1 VVCGC
6 VVGGGAGWWGVAS
19 AAVSTG
25 PEQTAQLFRSS
36 PVFIADD
43 SEARGSLDVARLRQ
57 DIGSAGHVYVAV
69 LPARSLDGSTRQ
81 TAADIGG
88 FLHDDSAVVIVTV
101 GRQLGAAQ
109 GPRAPL
115 PPGDASRIAA
125 TTQGSTPDLQAALD
139 TTITEI
145 RRDGSSGGA
154 AATNTPAGAGTTK
167 GSGGSGSG
175 GLLGVLAVL
184 IAAGGALL
192 FFRRRKTSRV
202 RQESTGG
209 LRAEVDSLY
218 ARLGSDVST
227 LNAGSDAV
235 TQQALVDASERYT
248 ATGSL
253 LADPRAT
260 PAVLAQAKRTAIE
273 GIMATRVARQRL
285 GLDLGPDPMPT
296 PPPSAPQVQG
306 SQPITIDGQSYTGYG
321 QSYTG
326 YGQSS
331 PGRVTTSAGGLIR
344 VATSPAAGTP
354 DRSGRPPPS
363 APSPSAA
370 WATPS
375 AADSAAASAV
385 DSVRTAT
392 NATTTAARAAATG
405 VVAVVVATGVVAVVV
420 ATGVVV
426 VVATGVVVVAG
437 ANHPLRT
444 RNHVWAEEHRYQR
457 LVDTAAG
464 QRWSSPP
471 ANRSS
476 QLIVVA
482 LL

>member
-1 VVCGC
+1 MGVSSVL
-6 VVGGGAGWWGVAS
+6 VLVLVGGGVAS

-25 PEQTAQLFRSS
+25 PEQTAQLLRSS

-69 LPARSLDGSTRQ
+69 LAARSLDGTTRQ

-88 FLHDDSAVVIVTV
+88 FLHDDSAVVIVAV

-115 PPGDASRIAA
+115 PPGDASRIAT
-125 TTQGSTPDLQAALD
+125 TTQGATPDLQAALD

-154 AATNTPAGAGTTK
+154 VATTTPRGSGTAK

-175 GLLGVLAVL
+175 GLVGVLAVL

-192 FFRRRKTSRV
+192 FWRRRKTSRV

-218 ARLGSDVST
+218 ARLGSDVVT

-273 GIMATRVARQRL
+273 GIMASRVARQRL

-306 SQPITIDGQSYTGYG
+306 SQPVSIDGQTYTGYG
-321 QSYTG
+321 QYQPGAGHYFGGGSYQG
-326 YGQSS
+326 RYI
-331 PGRVTTSAGGLIR
+331 PGGWYSRPFWQTAAISAVAFGGLGY
-344 VATSPAAGTP
+344 ALGGGFGGGLGGGFGE
-354 DRSGRPPPS
+354 DGYEHDDDGDSGRGG
-363 APSPSAA
+363 
-370 WATPS
+370 WGG
-375 AADSAAASAV
+375 D
-385 DSVRTAT
+385 DRQ
-392 NATTTAARAAATG
+392 NG
-405 VVAVVVATGVVAVVV
+405 G
-420 ATGVVV
+420 G
-426 VVATGVVVVAG
+426 GDWG
-437 ANHPLRT
+437 GGGGD
-444 RNHVWAEEHRYQR
+444 WGGGGGGG
-457 LVDTAAG
+457 DWG
-464 QRWSSPP
+464 GGGWG
-471 ANRSS
+471 
-476 QLIVVA
+476 
-482 LL
+482 

>member
-1 VVCGC
+1 MGALRAQYRHVMLSLRSGLWCVGVSSVV
-6 VVGGGAGWWGVAS
+6 VLAGGSVAS

-25 PEQTAQLFRSS
+25 PEQTAQLLQSS

-69 LPARSLDGSTRQ
+69 LPAQSLHGTTRQ
-81 TAADIGG
+81 TAAEIGG
-88 FLHDDSAVVIVTV
+88 FLHDDSSVVIVTV

-115 PPGDASRIAA
+115 PPGDASRIAT

-139 TTITEI
+139 TTITQI

-154 AATNTPAGAGTTK
+154 AATTTPTSAGTGK

-175 GLLGVLAVL
+175 ALAGVLAVL

-192 FFRRRKTSRV
+192 FWRRRKTNRV

-306 SQPITIDGQSYTGYG
+306 SQPVTIDGQSYTGYG
-321 QSYTG
+321 QYQPGAGHYFGGGSYQG
-326 YGQSS
+326 RYI
-331 PGRVTTSAGGLIR
+331 PGGWYSRPFWQTAAISAVAFGGLGYALGGGFGGGFGEDGYER
-344 VATSPAAGTP
+344 DDDGGSGGGGGWGGD
-354 DRSGRPPPS
+354 DRQNGGGGD
-363 APSPSAA
+363 
-370 WATPS
+370 WGGGGGGG
-375 AADSAAASAV
+375 DWGGGGGGGG
-385 DSVRTAT
+385 DW
-392 NATTTAARAAATG
+392 G
-405 VVAVVVATGVVAVVV
+405 G
-420 ATGVVV
+420 G
-426 VVATGVVVVAG
+426 GG
-437 ANHPLRT
+437 
-444 RNHVWAEEHRYQR
+444 W
-457 LVDTAAG
+457 G
-464 QRWSSPP
+464 
-471 ANRSS
+471 
-476 QLIVVA
+476 
-482 LL
+482 

>member
-1 VVCGC
+1 VVLSPLGLPWIQDVGSFSAQYLHVMASLRSGLWC
-6 VVGGGAGWWGVAS
+6 VGVSSVVVLAGGSVAS

-25 PEQTAQLFRSS
+25 PEQTAQLLRSS

-69 LPARSLDGSTRQ
+69 LPARSLDGTTRQ
-81 TAADIGG
+81 TAAEIGG
-88 FLHDDSAVVIVTV
+88 FLHDDSSVVIVIV

-115 PPGDASRIAA
+115 PPGDASRIAT
-125 TTQGSTPDLQAALD
+125 TTQGSAPDLQAALD

-154 AATNTPAGAGTTK
+154 AATTTPAGTGK

-175 GLLGVLAVL
+175 ALVGVLAVL

-192 FFRRRKTSRV
+192 FWRRRKTNRV

-253 LADPRAT
+253 LADSRAT

-306 SQPITIDGQSYTGYG
+306 SQPVTIDGQAYTGYG
-321 QSYTG
+321 QYQPGAGHYFGGGSYQG
-326 YGQSS
+326 RYI
-331 PGRVTTSAGGLIR
+331 PGGWYSRPFWQTAAISAVAFGGLGYALGGGFGGGFGEDGYER
-344 VATSPAAGTP
+344 DDDGGSGGWGGD
-354 DRSGRPPPS
+354 DRQNGGGGD
-363 APSPSAA
+363 
-370 WATPS
+370 WGGGGGGG
-375 AADSAAASAV
+375 DWGGGGGGGG
-385 DSVRTAT
+385 DW
-392 NATTTAARAAATG
+392 G
-405 VVAVVVATGVVAVVV
+405 G
-420 ATGVVV
+420 G
-426 VVATGVVVVAG
+426 GG
-437 ANHPLRT
+437 
-444 RNHVWAEEHRYQR
+444 W
-457 LVDTAAG
+457 G
-464 QRWSSPP
+464 
-471 ANRSS
+471 
-476 QLIVVA
+476 
-482 LL
+482 

>member
-1 VVCGC
+1 MGLFRAQYLRVMLSLRSGLWCVGVSSVV
-6 VVGGGAGWWGVAS
+6 VLAGGGVAS

-25 PEQTAQLFRSS
+25 PEQTAQLLRSS

-43 SEARGSLDVARLRQ
+43 SEARGSVDVARLRQ

-69 LPARSLDGSTRQ
+69 LPARSLDGTTRQ

-88 FLHDDSAVVIVTV
+88 FLHDDSSVVIVTV

-115 PPGDASRIAA
+115 LPGDASRIAT

-139 TTITEI
+139 TTITQI
-145 RRDGSSGGA
+145 RRDGSSSGA
-154 AATNTPAGAGTTK
+154 AATTTPTGAGTAK

-175 GLLGVLAVL
+175 ALVGVLAVL
-184 IAAGGALL
+184 IAVGGALL
-192 FFRRRKTSRV
+192 FWRRRKINRV
-202 RQESTGG
+202 RQESAGG

-306 SQPITIDGQSYTGYG
+306 SQPVTIDGQAYTGYG
-321 QSYTG
+321 QYQPGAGHYFGGGSYQG
-326 YGQSS
+326 RYI
-331 PGRVTTSAGGLIR
+331 PGGWYSRPFWQTAAISAVAFGGLGY
-344 VATSPAAGTP
+344 ALGYEHDDDDGGSGGGDWGGD
-354 DRSGRPPPS
+354 DRQNGGGGD
-363 APSPSAA
+363 
-370 WATPS
+370 WGGGGGG
-375 AADSAAASAV
+375 DWGGGGGG
-385 DSVRTAT
+385 DW
-392 NATTTAARAAATG
+392 G
-405 VVAVVVATGVVAVVV
+405 G
-420 ATGVVV
+420 G
-426 VVATGVVVVAG
+426 GG
-437 ANHPLRT
+437 G
-444 RNHVWAEEHRYQR
+444 W
-457 LVDTAAG
+457 G
-464 QRWSSPP
+464 
-471 ANRSS
+471 
-476 QLIVVA
+476 
-482 LL
+482 